1 MRIWQWRCP
10 IFTAKI
16 RQSFAFSA
24 LWHTC
29 KVLCLCIWRMPTCS
43 CYDKPEPLKAL
54 SILMRIA
61 YTGKLTWWHGSGWS
75 HRNDH
80 AHNIA
85 WIPIYNHHV
94 EHIPTLQGQE
104 HSWLERVAHIATR
117 VHHTKCMITHTCR
130 HIYIYIYI
138 DTCIYLAQR
147 CHIER
152 ESKVDIAI
160 PRESSPSKVQ
170 ER

>member
-75 HRNDH
+75 HHDDC
-80 AHNIA
+80 AYNIA
-85 WIPIYNHHV
+85 WAHTYSKCYV
-94 EHIPTLQGQE
+94 HITILQGQE
-104 HSWLERVAHIATR
+104 HSWLERVAHVATR
-117 VHHTKCMITHTCR
+117 VHNTKCTITPIQTYINIHTSCTMWSHR
-130 HIYIYIYI
+130 
-138 DTCIYLAQR
+138 AG
-147 CHIER
+147 
-152 ESKVDIAI
+152 
-160 PRESSPSKVQ
+160 
-170 ER
+170 

>member
-16 RQSFAFSA
+16 RQSFTFSA

-29 KVLCLCIWRMPTCS
+29 KVLCLCIWRVPTCS
-43 CYDKPEPLKAL
+43 CYNKPESLKAL
-54 SILMRIA
+54 SILMCIT
-61 YTGKLTWWHGSGWS
+61 YTGKPTWWHGSGWS
-75 HRNDH
+75 HHDDH

-85 WIPIYNHHV
+85 WIRTYNHCL

-130 HIYIYIYI
+130 HIYIYI
-138 DTCIYLAQR
+138 DTYIYLAQ
-147 CHIER
+147 CYHIEQ
-152 ESKVDIAI
+152 ESKADIANV
-160 PRESSPSKVQ
+160 PRVWPSKVQ
-170 ER
+170 EI